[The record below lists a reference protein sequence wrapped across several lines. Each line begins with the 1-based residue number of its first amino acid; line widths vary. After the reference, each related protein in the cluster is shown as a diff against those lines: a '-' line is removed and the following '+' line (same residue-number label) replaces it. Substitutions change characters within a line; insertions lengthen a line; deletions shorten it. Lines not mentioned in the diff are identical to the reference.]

1 LQESVAQTD
10 IKTRVTYK
18 LMANNLEE
26 GIPTIFR
33 GLVLLEHVAR
43 AKRPVQA
50 AEIIEELGLP
60 KPTVNRILSQL
71 ELEGFLQR
79 EPVKKR
85 YLPGP
90 RARKLV
96 LSVMSNDA
104 LGAPRHSILQALS
117 DEIGETCNC
126 TMLDG
131 DRTVYFDRVE
141 ANWPFRIQLPIGSRL
156 PLHCTASGK
165 LFLAHMKPRLR
176 QRLISAAPLK
186 RNTDRSITDPEL
198 LMAELKKIKTDG
210 VGVDN
215 EELMDGMVAVAVP
228 IFNSEN
234 EICFTLA
241 VHAPKVRKSLDE
253 LRQYLP
259 SLRNAAASM
268 TSTYCTDKG

>member
-1 LQESVAQTD
+1 MENDQ
-10 IKTRVTYK
+10 
-18 LMANNLEE
+18 E
-26 GIPTIFR
+26 GIPTILK
-33 GLVLLEHVAR
+33 GLIMLEQVAR
-43 AKRPVQA
+43 AQRPISA
-50 AEIIEELGLP
+50 TEIIEQMNLP
-60 KPTVNRILSQL
+60 KPSVNRILSQL
-71 ELEGFLQR
+71 EEAGFLQR

-90 RARKLV
+90 RSSKFV
-96 LSVMSNDA
+96 LSIMSNDA
-104 LGAPRHSILQALS
+104 LGAPRHAILQALS

-141 ANWPFRIQLPIGSRL
+141 TNWPIRIQLPIGSRL
-156 PLHCTASGK
+156 PLHCSASGK

-176 QRLISAAPLK
+176 QRLVFAAPLK

-198 LMAELKKIKTDG
+198 LLAELKRIKSDG

-215 EELMDGMVAVAVP
+215 EELMDGMVAIAVP
-228 IFNSEN
+228 VFNPSN

-241 VHAPKVRKSLDE
+241 VHAPKARKSLDE

-268 TSTYCTDKG
+268 TSIYCKD

>member
-1 LQESVAQTD
+1 
-10 IKTRVTYK
+10 
-18 LMANNLEE
+18 MLEQ
-26 GIPTIFR
+26 
-33 GLVLLEHVAR
+33 VAR
-43 AKRPVQA
+43 AQRPISA
-50 AEIIEELGLP
+50 TEIIEQMNLP
-60 KPTVNRILSQL
+60 KPSVNRILSQL
-71 ELEGFLQR
+71 EEEGFLQR

-90 RARKLV
+90 RSSKFV
-96 LSVMSNDA
+96 LSIMSNDA
-104 LGAPRHSILQALS
+104 LGAPRHAILQALS

-141 ANWPFRIQLPIGSRL
+141 ANWPIRIQLPIGSRL

-176 QRLISAAPLK
+176 QRLVFAAPLK

-198 LMAELKKIKTDG
+198 LLAELKRIKSDG

-215 EELMDGMVAVAVP
+215 EELMDGMVAIAVP
-228 IFNSEN
+228 VFNLSN

-268 TSTYCTDKG
+268 TSIYCKD

>member
-1 LQESVAQTD
+1 MENDQ
-10 IKTRVTYK
+10 
-18 LMANNLEE
+18 E
-26 GIPTIFR
+26 GIPTILR
-33 GLVLLEHVAR
+33 GLIMLEQVAR
-43 AKRPVQA
+43 AQRPISA
-50 AEIIEELGLP
+50 TEIIEQMNLP
-60 KPTVNRILSQL
+60 KPSVNRILSQL
-71 ELEGFLQR
+71 EEEGFLQR

-90 RARKLV
+90 RSSKFV
-96 LSVMSNDA
+96 LSIMSNDA
-104 LGAPRHSILQALS
+104 LGAPRHAILQALS

-141 ANWPFRIQLPIGSRL
+141 ANWPIRIQLPIGSRL
-156 PLHCTASGK
+156 PLHCSASGK

-176 QRLISAAPLK
+176 QRLVFAAPLK

-198 LMAELKKIKTDG
+198 LLAELKRIKSDG

-215 EELMDGMVAVAVP
+215 EELMDGMVAIAVP
-228 IFNSEN
+228 VFNPSN

-241 VHAPKVRKSLDE
+241 VHAPKARKSLDE

-268 TSTYCTDKG
+268 TSIYCKD

>member
-1 LQESVAQTD
+1 
-10 IKTRVTYK
+10 
-18 LMANNLEE
+18 MASNPQE

-33 GLVLLEHVAR
+33 GLVLLEYVAR
-43 AKRPVQA
+43 AKRPIQA
-50 AEIIEELGLP
+50 TEIIEKLGLP

-71 ELEGFLQR
+71 EEERFLQR

-90 RARKLV
+90 RARELV
-96 LSVMSNDA
+96 QSIMSNEA

-131 DRTVYFDRVE
+131 DKTIYFDRVE
-141 ANWPFRIQLPIGSRL
+141 ANWPFRIQLPVGSRL

-165 LFLAHMKPRLR
+165 LFLAHMKPRTR

-186 RNTDRSITDPEL
+186 RYTDRSITDPDLLITEL
-198 LMAELKKIKTDG
+198 EKIKSDG
-210 VGVDN
+210 IGVDD
-215 EELMDGMVAVAVP
+215 EELMDGMVALAVP
-228 IFNSEN
+228 IFNINN

-241 VHAPKVRKSLDE
+241 VHAPKVRKSLEE

-268 TSTYCTDKG
+268 ASIYCAEEDAKEKL

>member
-1 LQESVAQTD
+1 
-10 IKTRVTYK
+10 
-18 LMANNLEE
+18 MLEQ
-26 GIPTIFR
+26 
-33 GLVLLEHVAR
+33 VAR
-43 AKRPVQA
+43 AQRPISA
-50 AEIIEELGLP
+50 TEIIEQMNLP
-60 KPTVNRILSQL
+60 KPSVHRILSQL
-71 ELEGFLQR
+71 EEEGFLQR

-90 RARKLV
+90 RSSKFV
-96 LSVMSNDA
+96 FTIMSNDA
-104 LGAPRHSILQALS
+104 LGAPRHAILQALS

-156 PLHCTASGK
+156 PLHCSASGK

-176 QRLISAAPLK
+176 QRLVFAAPLK
-186 RNTDRSITDPEL
+186 KNTDRSITDPEL
-198 LMAELKKIKTDG
+198 LLAELKRIKSDG

-215 EELMDGMVAVAVP
+215 EELMDGMVAIAVP
-228 IFNSEN
+228 VFNPSN

-268 TSTYCTDKG
+268 TSIYCKD

>member
-1 LQESVAQTD
+1 
-10 IKTRVTYK
+10 
-18 LMANNLEE
+18 MLEQ
-26 GIPTIFR
+26 
-33 GLVLLEHVAR
+33 VAR
-43 AKRPVQA
+43 AQRPISA
-50 AEIIEELGLP
+50 TEIIEQMNLP
-60 KPTVNRILSQL
+60 KPSVNRILSQL
-71 ELEGFLQR
+71 EEEGFLQR

-90 RARKLV
+90 RSSKFV
-96 LSVMSNDA
+96 LSIMSNDA
-104 LGAPRHSILQALS
+104 LGAPRHAILQALS

-141 ANWPFRIQLPIGSRL
+141 ANWPIRIQLPIGSRL
-156 PLHCTASGK
+156 PLHCSASGK

-176 QRLISAAPLK
+176 QRLVFAAPLK

-198 LMAELKKIKTDG
+198 LLAELKRIKSDG

-215 EELMDGMVAVAVP
+215 EELMDGMVAIAVP
-228 IFNSEN
+228 VFNPSN
-234 EICFTLA
+234 QICFTLA
-241 VHAPKVRKSLDE
+241 VHAPKARKSLDE

-268 TSTYCTDKG
+268 TSIYCKD

>member
-1 LQESVAQTD
+1 MENDQ
-10 IKTRVTYK
+10 
-18 LMANNLEE
+18 E
-26 GIPTIFR
+26 GIPTILR
-33 GLVLLEHVAR
+33 GLIMLEQVAR
-43 AKRPVQA
+43 AQRPISA
-50 AEIIEELGLP
+50 TEIIEQMNLP
-60 KPTVNRILSQL
+60 KPSVHRILSQL
-71 ELEGFLQR
+71 EEEGFLQR

-90 RARKLV
+90 RSSKFV
-96 LSVMSNDA
+96 LSIMSNDA
-104 LGAPRHSILQALS
+104 LGAPRHAILQALS

-141 ANWPFRIQLPIGSRL
+141 ANWPIRIQLPIGSRL

-186 RNTDRSITDPEL
+186 RNTNRSITDPEL
-198 LMAELKKIKTDG
+198 LLAELKKIKSDG

-215 EELMDGMVAVAVP
+215 EELMDGMVAIAVP
-228 IFNSEN
+228 VFNTSN
-234 EICFTLA
+234 NICLTLA

-259 SLRNAAASM
+259 SLRSAAASM
-268 TSTYCTDKG
+268 ASIYCTDKD